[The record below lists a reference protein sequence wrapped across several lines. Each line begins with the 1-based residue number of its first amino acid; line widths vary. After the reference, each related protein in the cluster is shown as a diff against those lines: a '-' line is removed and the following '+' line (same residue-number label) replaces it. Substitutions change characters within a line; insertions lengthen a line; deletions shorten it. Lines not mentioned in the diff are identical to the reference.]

1 MRDVLRVLGFARP
14 LAGRLALATLLGVA
28 TAGMGI
34 GLMATSAYLISR
46 ASLRPPILTLTV
58 AIVAVRFFGIGRG
71 LSRYLERLVGHDA
84 AFRALVEIRV
94 RVYERLERLAP
105 AGLAAFRSGDLLARL
120 VNDVETL
127 QELYLRVLP
136 PAAVA
141 AISALAVAGLLGALE
156 PAIGLLALA
165 GLAAAG
171 LLGPA
176 LTGAITRRSERRL
189 AEARAELAART
200 VELLEG
206 AAELVA
212 AGAADERL
220 ARIAEAGERL
230 RRGER
235 RAALA
240 AGLGAATIALATGLT
255 VLACLAGGTAAVRA
269 GRLDGVLLAVTV
281 LTPLAAFE
289 LVAPL
294 PMAAQQLRRVR
305 EAARRV
311 VEVLDAPEPVP
322 EPAGPA
328 PLPPG
333 PHHLELREVTVRWAP
348 DAPPAL
354 RDISLHLPPGR
365 RIAVVGPSGAGKS
378 TLAAVLVRFLD
389 PWRGAYL
396 VNGVDARRL
405 APEDVRRVMGLMEQ
419 RAHVF
424 DTTIGENLRI
434 ARPGA
439 TEAELLEAL
448 EGAGLR
454 AWVERLPEGVRT
466 MVGEH
471 GTRMSGGE
479 RQRLALARVL
489 LARTPVLVLDEPREH
504 LDVAG
509 GDAFVRELLGAAAG
523 RTLVLITHRLA
534 GLEDVDEIVVLDQGR
549 IVEQGTHAE
558 LLARGG
564 WYARALRR
572 ERELDALL
580 TAAR

>member
-1 MRDVLRVLGFARP
+1 MRDLLRVLGFARP
-14 LAGRLALATLLGVA
+14 LAGRLLAATALGVA
-28 TAGMGI
+28 TAAMGI
-34 GLMATSAYLISR
+34 GLTATSAYLISR

-58 AIVAVRFFGIGRG
+58 AIVAVRAFGIGRG
-71 LSRYLERLVGHDA
+71 VSRYLERLVGHDA
-84 AFRALVEIRV
+84 AFRVLVEIRV

-105 AGLAAFRSGDLLARL
+105 AGLPAFRSGDLLARL
-120 VNDVETL
+120 VGDVDTL

-141 AISALAVAGLLGALE
+141 AISALAVAALLGALA
-156 PAIGLLALA
+156 PAVGLVALL

-171 LLGPA
+171 LLGPT
-176 LTGAITRRSERRL
+176 LTGALTRRSERRL
-189 AEARAELAART
+189 AHARAELAART
-200 VELLEG
+200 VELLGG

-212 AGAADERL
+212 TGAAAERL

-230 RRGER
+230 RRSER

-240 AGLGAATIALATGLT
+240 AGMGAAAIALATGVT
-255 VLACLAGGTAAVRA
+255 VLGCLAAGTAAVRA
-269 GRLDGVLLAVTV
+269 GRLDGVLLAVAV

-305 EAARRV
+305 EASRRL
-311 VEVLDAPEPVP
+311 VEVLETPEPVP
-322 EPAGPA
+322 EPAEPL
-328 PLPPG
+328 PLPPA
-333 PHHLELREVTVRWAP
+333 PYHLELRNVSVRWTP
-348 DAPPAL
+348 GGAL
-354 RDISLHLPPGR
+354 ALQDLRLDLAPGR
-365 RIAVVGPSGAGKS
+365 RVAVVGPSGAGKT
-378 TLAAVLVRFLD
+378 TLAQVLVRFVD
-389 PWRGAYL
+389 PESGSYL
-396 VNGVDARRL
+396 VNGLDAREL
-405 APEDVRRVMGLMEQ
+405 APDELRRVVGLMEQ

-424 DTTIGENLRI
+424 DTTIAENLRI
-434 ARPGA
+434 ARPQA
-439 TEAELLEAL
+439 TEAELLQAL

-454 AWVERLPEGVRT
+454 AFVERLPGGLRT
-466 MVGEH
+466 FVGEH
-471 GTRMSGGE
+471 GARISGGE

-509 GDAFVRELLGAAAG
+509 GDAFVRELLGAAAD

-534 GLEDVDEIVVLDQGR
+534 GLEDVDEIVVLDAGR
-549 IVEQGTHAE
+549 VLERGTHAE
-558 LLARGG
+558 LLARDG

-580 TAAR
+580 APG

>member
-1 MRDVLRVLGFARP
+1 MRDLLRVLGFARP
-14 LAGRLALATLLGVA
+14 LAGRLLAATALGVA
-28 TAGMGI
+28 TAAMGI
-34 GLMATSAYLISR
+34 GLTATSAYLISR

-58 AIVAVRFFGIGRG
+58 AIVAVRAFGIGRG
-71 LSRYLERLVGHDA
+71 VSRYLERLVGHDA
-84 AFRALVEIRV
+84 AFRVLVEIRV

-105 AGLAAFRSGDLLARL
+105 AGLPAFRSGDLLARL
-120 VNDVETL
+120 VGDVDTL

-141 AISALAVAGLLGALE
+141 AISALAVAALLGALA
-156 PAIGLLALA
+156 PAVGLVALL

-176 LTGAITRRSERRL
+176 LTGALTRRSERRL
-189 AEARAELAART
+189 AHARAELAART
-200 VELLEG
+200 VELLGG

-212 AGAADERL
+212 TGAAAERL

-230 RRGER
+230 RRSER

-240 AGLGAATIALATGLT
+240 AGMGAAAIALATGVT
-255 VLACLAGGTAAVRA
+255 VLGCLAAGTAAVRA
-269 GRLDGVLLAVTV
+269 GRLDGVLLAVAV

-305 EAARRV
+305 EASRRL
-311 VEVLDAPEPVP
+311 VEVLETPEPVP
-322 EPAGPA
+322 EPAEPL
-328 PLPPG
+328 PLPPA
-333 PHHLELREVTVRWAP
+333 PYHLELRNVSVRWTP
-348 DAPPAL
+348 GGAL
-354 RDISLHLPPGR
+354 ALQDLRLDLAPGR
-365 RIAVVGPSGAGKS
+365 RVAVVGPSGAGKT
-378 TLAAVLVRFLD
+378 TLAQVLVRFVD
-389 PWRGAYL
+389 PESGSYL
-396 VNGVDARRL
+396 VNGLDAREL
-405 APEDVRRVMGLMEQ
+405 APDELRRVVGLMEQ

-424 DTTIGENLRI
+424 DTTIAENLRI
-434 ARPGA
+434 ARPQA
-439 TEAELLEAL
+439 TEAELLQAL

-454 AWVERLPEGVRT
+454 AFVERLPGGLRT
-466 MVGEH
+466 FVGEH
-471 GTRMSGGE
+471 GARISGGE

-509 GDAFVRELLGAAAG
+509 GDAFVRELLGAAAD

-534 GLEDVDEIVVLDQGR
+534 GLEDVDEIVVLDAGR
-549 IVEQGTHAE
+549 VLERGTHAE
-558 LLARGG
+558 LLARDG

-580 TAAR
+580 APG